1 MKYQR
6 NQSNTNKTNLNLKLK
21 KTNNNNNNITNNNVI
36 PIAINGDLPTYENTQ
51 PHIKTN

>member
-6 NQSNTNKTNLNLKLK
+6 NQRNTNKTNLNLQPKNP
-21 KTNNNNNNITNNNVI
+21 NNNNNNVI
-36 PIAINGDLPTYENTQ
+36 PIAINGGLLTYENTQ